1 MKAKIYSNIAGN
13 LIVKRAP
20 PTLRGQV
27 VLRRFEKDKEVF
39 TLLVFPTQSK
49 NTIFSGAVNH
59 VLSEVPI
66 TERLV
71 AFGGCFTLES
81 LALLRERGAE
91 IFAVSDFPWTDE
103 GFTVIREAI
112 ASPIKFPPKEPNT

>member
-1 MKAKIYSNIAGN
+1 MKAKVYSNIVGN

-20 PTLRGQV
+20 PNLRDQIM
-27 VLRRFEKDKEVF
+27 LRRFEKDEGVF

-59 VLSEVPI
+59 VLSEVPVS
-66 TERLV
+66 ERLV

-81 LALLRERGAE
+81 LTLLRERGAE
-91 IFAVSDFPWTDE
+91 IFTVSDFPWTDE

-112 ASPIKFPPKEPNT
+112 ASPVKFPPK